1 MANSLPDEGPIDIT
15 RRPFLADLGGASD
28 PAAEGAPA
36 AQGGLA
42 GLFADATGANAS
54 GLHAVPPVTR
64 AEGPVDPFL
73 AMPASRLIHEV
84 PGPPPAQ
91 TGDAPTAQQAAP
103 TAYPAPHPAEPQA
116 WAQQQWAPPQEQAPA
131 PQAPAP
137 QAPAQQPQIQVQ
149 PPTWPE
155 YMPQALPQQQ
165 PEPAPQTQ
173 PINRPQAAAA
183 PASDPLLTEDIDWDL
198 VAQHVQALDLQ
209 NGIGRSRDTFDVAT
223 AGAAPET
230 AEEQQAWQQISDL
243 VDRHVNQLALQRGE
257 LFAWSAAKKAAHIQ
271 AVFDEAFR
279 YGRLAPLLREDL
291 ESFNVYGA
299 EKVVVT
305 RPDGSKDELP
315 PIARTDDELEKLV
328 QRVVNDRGRS
338 FAVPHGKIRI
348 DIGGA
353 RFTALGGPSIVE
365 HPLIAVRKHNHVDVD
380 MAQLVSLGTLTPR
393 MAAFLTASMRSYL
406 SHLVS
411 GWAYT
416 GKTTFLRALTSSLPV
431 DEPIV
436 TIETERELYLHKL
449 THRHSEVIPLQ
460 YLPDANAGDDRSAA
474 FSLEEAIEYANRANA
489 QTFLF
494 GEILG
499 DREAAA
505 AIKALQGGKGASSTI
520 HAKSAYKAIQR
531 LANLLTSAAGLSDD
545 LVPQREIME
554 SINLIVQLEVL
565 RTPDGHRRRVVREI
579 AEVVPGDA
587 AAGRPQLPI
596 TKTLYVW
603 DDARGA
609 HVAQERPSEGLQR
622 ELLSSGSLR
631 NDFFDEWAA

>member
-1 MANSLPDEGPIDIT
+1 MPGALPEDEPIDISS
-15 RRPFLADLGGASD
+15 RPFLIGLGADD
-28 PAAEGAPA
+28 PAPEPAPPA
-36 AQGGLA
+36 SPSGGLA
-42 GLFADATGANAS
+42 GLYAAATG
-54 GLHAVPPVTR
+54 
-64 AEGPVDPFL
+64 
-73 AMPASRLIHEV
+73 LIDDV
-84 PGPPPAQ
+84 PGPPPVPV
-91 TGDAPTAQQAAP
+91 DEAPAAAPSAPVPAASGGPTTVTAVAASADMLSAATIRRPAPAPVPGAPGAPAAP
-103 TAYPAPHPAEPQA
+103 TTRAEA
-116 WAQQQWAPPQEQAPA
+116 
-131 PQAPAP
+131 
-137 QAPAQQPQIQVQ
+137 
-149 PPTWPE
+149 
-155 YMPQALPQQQ
+155 
-165 PEPAPQTQ
+165 
-173 PINRPQAAAA
+173 RAAAA
-183 PASDPLLTEDIDWDL
+183 ATNSLLTDDLDWDL
-198 VAQHVQALDLQ
+198 VAEHVQALDLQ
-209 NGIGRSRDTFDVAT
+209 GGIGRSRDAFDVAV
-223 AGAAPET
+223 AGPSPET
-230 AEEQQAWQQISDL
+230 EEERTAWDQIGDL
-243 VDRHVNQLALQRGE
+243 VDRYVNQLVMQRGE
-257 LFAWSAAKKAAHIQ
+257 LFAWSAAKRAAHVQ

-279 YGRLAPLLREDL
+279 YGRLAPLLREEL

-305 RPDGSKDELP
+305 RADGSKDELP
-315 PIARTDDELEKLV
+315 PIARSDADLEKLV
-328 QRVVNDRGRS
+328 QRVVNDRGRA

-365 HPLIAVRKHNHVDVD
+365 HPFIAVRKHNHVDVD
-380 MAQLVSLGTLTPR
+380 MPQLVALGTLTPR

-416 GKTTFLRALTSSLPV
+416 GKTTFLRALTSALPV

-449 THRHSEVIPLQ
+449 THRHAEVVPLQ
-460 YLPDANAGDDRSAA
+460 YLPDANAGDDRNAA
-474 FSLEEAIEYANRANA
+474 FTLEEAIEYANRANA

-554 SINLIVQLEVL
+554 TLNLIVQLEVI
-565 RTPDGHRRRVVREI
+565 TGADGRRRRIVREI

-587 AAGRPQLPI
+587 SGGRPQLPI
-596 TKTLYVW
+596 AKTLYYW
-603 DDARGA
+603 DDVQQRHAA
-609 HVAQERPSEGLQR
+609 KEQPSADIQR
-622 ELLSSGSLR
+622 ELLQGGGLSP
-631 NDFFDEWAA
+631 DFFEGWSA